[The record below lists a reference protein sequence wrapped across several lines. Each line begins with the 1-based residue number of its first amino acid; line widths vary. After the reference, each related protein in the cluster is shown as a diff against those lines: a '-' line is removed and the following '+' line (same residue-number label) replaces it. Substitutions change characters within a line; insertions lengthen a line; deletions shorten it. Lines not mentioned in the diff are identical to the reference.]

1 MNFRLF
7 IVEMSVCIIW
17 RDVFLQMTGGVL
29 LNWFSTLPLESL
41 PYVDGIFVTVRNLG
55 LY

>member
-1 MNFRLF
+1 MNFKLF

-17 RDVFLQMTGGVL
+17 GDVFLRMTGDVL
-29 LNWFSTLPLESL
+29 LNWFSTLPLELL
-41 PYVDGIFVTVRNLG
+41 PYIDGIFVTVQNLG